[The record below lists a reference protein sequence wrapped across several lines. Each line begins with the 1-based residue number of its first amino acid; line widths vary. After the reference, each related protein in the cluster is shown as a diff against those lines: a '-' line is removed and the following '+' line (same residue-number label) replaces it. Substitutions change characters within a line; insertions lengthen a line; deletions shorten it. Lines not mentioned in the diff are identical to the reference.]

1 MPLQTEEDRIYT
13 RLIRSQLGQ
22 KWEDAKPYI
31 LSRLPAGADPDLVA
45 KYVDERAEP
54 GIHINEWG
62 VEPLFYAHRDS
73 RRLLEFYQI
82 RGLKK

>member
-1 MPLQTEEDRIYT
+1 MPQFTEEDRIFI
-13 RLIRSQLGQ
+13 RLIRSHMGEE
-22 KWEDAKPYI
+22 WSVAKPYI
-31 LSRLPAGADPDLVA
+31 LAHLPAGIDPALLA
-45 KYVDERAEP
+45 KYVDEREEP
-54 GIHINEWG
+54 GIHINAWG